1 VAQPAQEAVVSQ
13 GQPASVPG
21 TPAGTASRRDRL
33 RAATTAEIIQTARR
47 LLVESGPQ
55 AVSLRAIAREMGM
68 TAPGLYRYFDSHEEL
83 IRHVVADIFTGLH
96 GTIKDAIHAV
106 VSPPPD
112 ADAAERSA
120 HMAAKT
126 VAACRAFRAWALD
139 NPGEFGMIFGV
150 PLPGYAE
157 ISRNDIAEAC
167 AQEFAAT
174 FYGLFVELWQAV
186 RFPVP
191 GEDEIDPSL
200 RAQLEEHYSQMHDAG
215 LPAGAHLVFLRC
227 WSLLYGAVAIEV
239 FGHLNFALTDAS
251 PLFEYTL
258 ADLARMLGLRYPPAT
273 RPTA

>member
-1 VAQPAQEAVVSQ
+1 MAQPAHEAVDSR
-13 GQPASVPG
+13 GRPESVPG
-21 TPAGTASRRDRL
+21 APAGPASRRDRL

-68 TAPGLYRYFDSHEEL
+68 TAPGLYRYFESHEEL

-96 GTIKDAIHAV
+96 GNIKDAILAV
-106 VSPPPD
+106 GQPTPD
-112 ADAAERSA
+112 ADPDEVSV

-126 VAACRAFRAWALD
+126 VAACRAFRAWALE

-157 ISRNDIAEAC
+157 LSRDDIAEAC

-174 FYGLFVELWQAV
+174 FYGLFVELWQAA

-191 GEDEIDPSL
+191 RDDEIDPALST
-200 RAQLEEHYSQMHDAG
+200 QLMEHYSEMHHAG
-215 LPAGAHLVFLRC
+215 LPAGAHVVFLRC

-239 FGHLNFALTDAS
+239 FGHLDFALADAS

-258 ADLARMLGLRYPPAT
+258 ADLARMLGLQYPLPS
-273 RPTA
+273 RPTG